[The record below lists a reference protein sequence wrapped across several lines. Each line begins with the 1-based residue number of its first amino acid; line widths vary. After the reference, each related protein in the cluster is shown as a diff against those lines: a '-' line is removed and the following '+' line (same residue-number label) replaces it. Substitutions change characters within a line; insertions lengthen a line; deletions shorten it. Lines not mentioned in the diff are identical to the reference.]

1 MFFFFVLFFF
11 IVVFFLKQS
20 ISVIYLAISI
30 SNLSTVFNKV
40 NCRQKFSTVSIET
53 PPSFFF
59 FPENTAVFEGLILSL
74 HQL

>member
-1 MFFFFVLFFF
+1 MFFFVLFFLLL
-11 IVVFFLKQS
+11 FFFKQS

-53 PPSFFF
+53 PPLLF

>member
-1 MFFFFVLFFF
+1 MFFFCFVLFLLFF
-11 IVVFFLKQS
+11 FKQS

-53 PPSFFF
+53 PPPFF

-74 HQL
+74 RQL

>member
-1 MFFFFVLFFF
+1 MFFFCFVLFLLFF
-11 IVVFFLKQS
+11 FKQS

-53 PPSFFF
+53 PPPLF

-74 HQL
+74 RQL